1 VVGENI
7 KKIRE
12 SKSMGLN
19 KTAGIAKISG
29 SYLSNIEKGIK
40 DNPSIEVLKRIANA
54 LNVQVEEFFK
64 DYATKENLNLAMGS
78 MLKINEMAKDTF
90 LYETNE
96 VYKSNKDLKPD
107 SLTTIAAHFEGE
119 KFTENEKEDIENFIK
134 FVLSKKKK

>member
-1 VVGENI
+1 MVGENI